1 VGVSFFIKTY
11 RIDLETIK
19 NTNYMKGTELVNEA
33 TGGVPMNQ
41 EAMLYAYHAESLAA
55 AAQS

>member
-1 VGVSFFIKTY
+1 
-11 RIDLETIK
+11 
-19 NTNYMKGTELVNEA
+19 MKGTELVNEA

-41 EAMLYAYHAESLAA
+41 EAMLYSYHAESLIA